1 MGLKERLKEEMK
13 AALKAKDK
21 EKLSVIRMLQAL
33 IKNAEIEKRGELT
46 DDEIISL
53 LMKYAKQRRE
63 SIELYEKGGR
73 QDLVEKEKREL
84 EIVESYLPKQ
94 MSEEEIREL
103 AKEVIK
109 EVGASS
115 PKDIGKVMQAIMPK
129 VKGRAN
135 GSTVNKLVREL
146 LAEN

>member
-1 MGLKERLKEEMK
+1 MSLKERLKEDMK

-33 IKNAEIEKRGELT
+33 IKNAEIDKRGELT
-46 DDEIISL
+46 DEEIVSL

-84 EIVESYLPKQ
+84 QIVESYLPKQ

-103 AKEVIK
+103 VKKVIE
-109 EVGASS
+109 EVGATS
-115 PKDIGKVMQAIMPK
+115 PKDMGKVMQAVMPK
-129 VKGRAN
+129 VKGRAD
-135 GSTVNKLVREL
+135 GSLVNKIVREL
-146 LAEN
+146 LAQG